1 MFMKGNAMSDS
12 ARRWMVGHPV
22 ESFFLLGI
30 LICFGTLFPAI
41 YLVPHDAGIGG
52 IIGFYLGKIGVYSPV
67 LAGMLITRIVR
78 PGKHLH
84 PFSRRLKV
92 SLPVYLVATAV
103 NIASLKL
110 TAPPTVPFIV
120 LVVLSLPVAL
130 LPAWVCSSAFA
141 ASNGIREMLATLIRP
156 RGKVVYYVIALLTFP
171 VVHIAGTGI
180 SNGFQGSWLPT
191 LDQFGS
197 VGTNVVVSFVF
208 VIFFAGGINEESGW
222 RGFAQRRLQAKFS
235 PLAAAVILWF
245 GMVIWHIP
253 NDIIQ
258 YQYGGYVMI
267 RIVMYV
273 CITVLFTWTYNR
285 THGSILAVVLFH
297 ASMNSMNPLMGLLPV
312 TTASNLLLI
321 AFAVTVVFTDRMWRT
336 LPEGHPAVY
345 RESTP
350 A

>member
-1 MFMKGNAMSDS
+1 MGDTT
-12 ARRWMVGHPV
+12 RRWIAGHPV

-41 YLVPHDAGIGG
+41 YLIPHDAGIGG

-67 LAGMLITRIVR
+67 LAGMLVTRIVQ
-78 PGKHLH
+78 PGQHRY

-92 SLPVYLVATAV
+92 SLPVWLVATIV
-103 NIASLKL
+103 NVMSLKL
-110 TAPPTVPFIV
+110 TAPPTVPLIG

-141 ASNGIREMLATLIRP
+141 GSDGIRTMLATLIRP
-156 RGKVVYYVIALLTFP
+156 KGNVVYYVIALLTFP
-171 VVHIAGTGI
+171 VVHVAGAGI

-191 LDQFGS
+191 FDQVGS
-197 VGTNVVVSFVF
+197 VSTSVLVSFVF

-235 PLAAAVILWF
+235 PLAAALILWF

-253 NDIIQ
+253 NDILQ

-297 ASMNSMNPLMGLLPV
+297 ASMNAMNPLMGLLPV
-312 TTASNLLLI
+312 TTAGNLLL
-321 AFAVTVVFTDRMWRT
+321 AGFAVTVVLTDRMWRK

-345 RESTP
+345 RQP
-350 A
+350 GGA